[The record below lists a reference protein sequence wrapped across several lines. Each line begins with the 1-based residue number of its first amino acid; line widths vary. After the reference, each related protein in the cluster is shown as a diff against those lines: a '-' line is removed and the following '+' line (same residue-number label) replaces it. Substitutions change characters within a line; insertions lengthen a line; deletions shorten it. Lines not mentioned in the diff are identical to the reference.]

1 MLYPSKSRFTET
13 GWLGSYPHVWN
24 EKIMGLL
31 VCNPLALKK
40 LRGIGKKI
48 VISTSVN
55 QYLFLTYFQI
65 FLQIWGLLKMHTFPP
80 DFESFFSFLFSVTI
94 KQKLLLIFIFLRKGL
109 IIDSSR
115 LGYHQTDLR
124 LGIVVHAK
132 GTFGIWEQK
141 WKWDG
146 NVGELWTHKN
156 KESKS

>member
-1 MLYPSKSRFTET
+1 MDLVIWYNLYPSKSRFTET

-31 VCNPLALKK
+31 VCNWEKNCNKYKCQPVPFANLLSKFPSNM
-40 LRGIGKKI
+40 GTFED
-48 VISTSVN
+48 VYISPWFWV
-55 QYLFLTYFQI
+55 
-65 FLQIWGLLKMHTFPP
+65 
-80 DFESFFSFLFSVTI
+80 FLFFPLFCDYQTTETPI
-94 KQKLLLIFIFLRKGL
+94 NFHFPRKGL